1 MEGSSPISAV
11 KCIETEVEDGYKGLV
26 QLNDEGEA
34 VIYVGFDGFDEEN
47 NPIKM
52 AYNYYLDDN
61 IKITSDYRFFFFDE
75 FTNVEYLLRWKQEH
89 DEYFNLLYDL
99 TKNNLANLKYKEKVF
114 NSVKF
119 TWISEFGSEELKARL
134 NEGHNVDENYIFERL
149 VEELPDFD
157 VYYGSQLW
165 QEKEDKVDRK
175 HLVEVKK
182 LRRSGY
188 DAKIVEVIEVYEE
201 DDFFGIIPIKT
212 KDAIVIENYLD
223 KVALVKYI

>member
-1 MEGSSPISAV
+1 M
-11 KCIETEVEDGYKGLV
+11 
-26 QLNDEGEA
+26 
-34 VIYVGFDGFDEEN
+34 
-47 NPIKM
+47 
-52 AYNYYLDDN
+52 
-61 IKITSDYRFFFFDE
+61 
-75 FTNVEYLLRWKQEH
+75 
-89 DEYFNLLYDL
+89 
-99 TKNNLANLKYKEKVF
+99 
-114 NSVKF
+114 
-119 TWISEFGSEELKARL
+119 KARL